1 MSLVQALV
9 DGPLDI
15 VGDVHGEHQ
24 ALDNLLAHLG
34 YDRHG
39 QHPQGRHLVFVG
51 DLCDRGPDTPAVLAR
66 VLAMLA
72 GGRAQMVLGNHEI
85 NLLCQDAKDG
95 SGWFFDSRVERDMP
109 KYAPFARL
117 APEAAAHTQAA
128 LARLPVAL
136 ERADLRIVH
145 AAWSAPHIE
154 AARSVPLGQVCKAY
168 QHWKREAEQQA
179 QELRIAARMQAE
191 RQHWPHDLEDSSQR
205 PPFLAAHCDNE
216 LNKAVFNPLKVL
228 TAGVERA
235 CTQPFYGG
243 GKWRFVERVAWWQDY
258 DEAPAVVIGHYWRSP
273 LAHPVTERGQH
284 MAGLFGTTAPL
295 AWHGR
300 RANVFCV
307 DYSVG
312 GRWAARLAGKDP
324 QHGCRLAALRWP
336 ERTLVFDNGEQVMS
350 SGFGLSRNGPSLLVA

>member
-1 MSLVQALV
+1 MSLVQTLV

-15 VGDVHGEHQ
+15 VGDVHGESL
-24 ALDNLLAHLG
+24 ALDSLLGHLG

-39 QHPQGRHLVFVG
+39 RHPQGRHLVFVG

-72 GGRAQMVLGNHEI
+72 DGQAQMVLGNHEM
-85 NLLCQDAKDG
+85 NLLCHDAKDG

-109 KYAPFARL
+109 KYAPFTRL
-117 APEAAAHTQAA
+117 APDAAAHT
-128 LARLPVAL
+128 LAQVAQLPVAL

-154 AARSVPLGQVCKAY
+154 AVRTVPLGQVCEAY
-168 QHWKREAEQQA
+168 QQWKQQA
-179 QELRIAARMQAE
+179 VEQAQALRITARMQVE
-191 RQHWPHDLEDSSQR
+191 RQQWPHNLEDSSQR

-216 LNKAVFNPLKVL
+216 LNKAIFNPIKVV
-228 TAGVERA
+228 TAGLERA
-235 CTQPFYGG
+235 CAQPFYAG
-243 GKWRFVERVAWWQDY
+243 GKWRFVERVPWWQEY
-258 DEAPAVVIGHYWRSP
+258 DDSVAVVIGHYWRSP
-273 LAHPVTERGQH
+273 LAEAMTERSRQ
-284 MAGLFGTTAPL
+284 MAGLFGASPL

-312 GRWAARLAGKDP
+312 GRWAARRTGHDP
-324 QHGCRLAALRWP
+324 QYGCRLAALRWP
-336 ERTLVFDNGEQVMS
+336 ERTLVFDNGEQAMS
-350 SGFGLSRNGPSLLVA
+350 SGFGL